1 MKLVN
6 SKYPSMVNLKFIWI
20 NGTTNEATWN
30 YFQQEKSFSKGNY
43 SILAFTVKVYTDI
56 VPATHVCTV
65 IVILTIMS
73 KWYSSTLGAV

>member
-20 NGTTNEATWN
+20 NGTTNKSNLKLLLTRKVI
-30 YFQQEKSFSKGNY
+30 QQGNY
-43 SILAFTVKVYTDI
+43 SILAFTVLRVYTDI

-73 KWYSSTLGAV
+73 K